1 MKWGYMRLLCSLL
14 ICLKISRMHCITGQR
29 EYVTWSLKKL
39 CFIFFLHCSFSMSCW
54 NVLGLAFIQGDL
66 LETLYLFKDHIQ
78 QPFLWRLLWLWSGQ
92 YELPEMIWFSG
103 IYNPCKGTLRKEL
116 ALVKLRARSKYQP
129 FLWQMARHTCVIL
142 LNFFVSS
149 TAAFVH
155 ALFLY

>member
-1 MKWGYMRLLCSLL
+1 MSLGL
-14 ICLKISRMHCITGQR
+14 WKNSA
-29 EYVTWSLKKL
+29 S
-39 CFIFFLHCSFSMSCW
+39 SFSTLPFFH
-54 NVLGLAFIQGDL
+54 VL
-66 LETLYLFKDHIQ
+66 LECLGAGIHSRWPSRNTLFVQGSYPATFFMEIIVA
-78 QPFLWRLLWLWSGQ
+78 
-92 YELPEMIWFSG
+92 MIWAIWTARNDLIFRNLQQSVDS
-103 IYNPCKGTLRKEL
+103 CKGTLRKEL